1 MKSSLKTLAVWLII
15 GIIFIVLVTSI
26 LGNSDNKLSYSEL
39 LTKVEAGEVKE
50 LKINSSGTSADVK
63 LKNENIVKEVN
74 IPSIDSL
81 MDTLQEP
88 MKTGSIEVKED
99 SESSTPNE
107 TDETE
112 AKDPEVDYKPLLE
125 ALSKKV
131 KYNGESVNID
141 NIEDLITNY
150 QKGLN
155 YDKKQ
160 EQYENLQN
168 SKVEQYVSKKA
179 KELGMSV
186 DEYIEQVENYEKEQ
200 EREKEQARLEE
211 MINNGVPE
219 DVAKE
224 VIATS
229 QLRKQ
234 LQEKENA
241 LKEQEEK
248 AKAENDKNKQYADF
262 VEQFPNVEPESIPKE
277 VFEKAQETNLV
288 SAYKDWLIKD
298 LETKLQIKEQNE
310 KNASRAIGS
319 VTDTGTTQKQGPIDP
334 FLEGFNSD

>member
-1 MKSSLKTLAVWLII
+1 MENEVENNTPV
-15 GIIFIVLVTSI
+15 VDTEV
-26 LGNSDNKLSYSEL
+26 SDNDFFDDISD
-39 LTKVEAGEVKE
+39 EV
-50 LKINSSGTSADVK
+50 INETESQDVT
-63 LKNENIVKEVN
+63 ETE
-74 IPSIDSL
+74 
-81 MDTLQEP
+81 E
-88 MKTGSIEVKED
+88 E

-107 TDETE
+107 TDE
-112 AKDPEVDYKPLLE
+112 AKVEDTEVDYKPLLE

-131 KYNGESVNID
+131 VYNGESVNID
-141 NIEDLITNY
+141 NIDELVTNI

-179 KELGMSV
+179 RELGMSV
-186 DEYIEQVENYEKEQ
+186 DEYIDQVENYEREQ
-200 EREKEQARLEE
+200 EKEKEKARLEE

-234 LQEKENA
+234 LEEEKA
-241 LKEQEEK
+241 QLKEREEK

-262 VEQFPNVEPESIPKE
+262 VEQFPNVKAEDIPKE
-277 VFEKAQETNLV
+277 VFEKAQSSNLV
-288 SAYKDWLIKD
+288 SAYKDWLITD
-298 LETKLQIKEQNE
+298 LQTKLQIKEQNE
-310 KNASRAIGS
+310 KNANSAIGS
-319 VTDTGTTQKQGPIDP
+319 VTETGQTKKQEPVDM
-334 FLEGFNSD
+334 FLEGFDSE

>member
-1 MKSSLKTLAVWLII
+1 MENEVENNTPV
-15 GIIFIVLVTSI
+15 VDTEV
-26 LGNSDNKLSYSEL
+26 SDNDFFDDISDEVINETESQDVEE
-39 LTKVEAGEVKE
+39 TKEE
-50 LKINSSGTSADVK
+50 
-63 LKNENIVKEVN
+63 
-74 IPSIDSL
+74 
-81 MDTLQEP
+81 
-88 MKTGSIEVKED
+88 

-107 TDETE
+107 TDNSNEETT
-112 AKDPEVDYKPLLE
+112 EVDYKPLLE
-125 ALSKKV
+125 ALSQKV
-131 KYNGESVNID
+131 KYNGESVTID

-179 KELGMSV
+179 KELGLTV
-186 DEYIEQVENYEKEQ
+186 DEYIDQVENYEREQ
-200 EREKEQARLEE
+200 EKEKEKARLEE

-241 LKEQEEK
+241 LKEQEEAAQK
-248 AKAENDKNKQYADF
+248 EKDKNKEYSDF
-262 VEQFPNVEPESIPKE
+262 VEKFPDVKPEDIPEE
-277 VFEKAQETNLV
+277 VFVNAQSSNLV

-298 LETKLQIKEQNE
+298 LETKLQIQEQNA
-310 KNASRAIGS
+310 KNAKSAIGS
-319 VTDTGTTQKQGPIDP
+319 VTETGQTKKQEPNDL
-334 FLEGFNSD
+334 FLEGFDSD

>member
-1 MKSSLKTLAVWLII
+1 MENEVENNTPV
-15 GIIFIVLVTSI
+15 VETEV
-26 LGNSDNKLSYSEL
+26 SDDDFFD
-39 LTKVEAGEVKE
+39 EV
-50 LKINSSGTSADVK
+50 
-63 LKNENIVKEVN
+63 
-74 IPSIDSL
+74 
-81 MDTLQEP
+81 
-88 MKTGSIEVKED
+88 D
-99 SESSTPNE
+99 SEVINETESQDVTETKEESDSSTPNE
-107 TDETE
+107 TDKSKEEDT
-112 AKDPEVDYKPLLE
+112 EVDYKPLLE

-131 KYNGESVNID
+131 KYNGEAVNIESID
-141 NIEDLITNY
+141 DLVTNF

-186 DEYIEQVENYEKEQ
+186 DEYIEQVENYEREQ
-200 EREKEQARLEE
+200 EKAKEQARLEE

-234 LQEKENA
+234 LQEKENQ
-241 LKEQEEK
+241 LKEQEER
-248 AKAENDKNKQYADF
+248 AKAENDKNKQYVDF
-262 VEQFPNVEPESIPKE
+262 VEQFPNVKPEDIPKE
-277 VFEKAQETNLV
+277 VFEKAQSSNLV

-310 KNASRAIGS
+310 RNSKSAIGS
-319 VTDTGTTQKQGPIDP
+319 VTETGQPQKQEPVDM
-334 FLEGFNSD
+334 FLEGFDSD

>member
-1 MKSSLKTLAVWLII
+1 ME
-15 GIIFIVLVTSI
+15 
-26 LGNSDNKLSYSEL
+26 NE
-39 LTKVEAGEVKE
+39 VENNTPVVETNVADDDFFGEVDNE
-50 LKINSSGTSADVK
+50 VINETESQDVK
-63 LKNENIVKEVN
+63 EASTE
-74 IPSIDSL
+74 
-81 MDTLQEP
+81 
-88 MKTGSIEVKED
+88 

-107 TDETE
+107 TDKNETT
-112 AKDPEVDYKPLLE
+112 DTEVDYKPLLE

-141 NIEDLITNY
+141 NIDDLITNY

-179 KELGMSV
+179 RELGMSV
-186 DEYIEQVENYEKEQ
+186 DEYIDQVENYEREQ
-200 EREKEQARLEE
+200 EKEKEKARLEE

-234 LQEKENA
+234 LEEEKA
-241 LKEQEEK
+241 QLKEREEK

-262 VEQFPNVEPESIPKE
+262 VEQFPNVKPEDIPKE
-277 VFEKAQETNLV
+277 VFEKAQSSDLV
-288 SAYKDWLIKD
+288 SAYKDWLITD
-298 LETKLQIKEQNE
+298 LQTKLQIKEQNE
-310 KNASRAIGS
+310 KNANSAIGS
-319 VTDTGTTQKQGPIDP
+319 VTETGQTKKQEPVDM
-334 FLEGFNSD
+334 FLEGFDSD

>member
-1 MKSSLKTLAVWLII
+1 MENEVENNTPVVDTEVTDDDFFSDVDNAVIEE
-15 GIIFIVLVTSI
+15 T
-26 LGNSDNKLSYSEL
+26 N
-39 LTKVEAGEVKE
+39 TTEA
-50 LKINSSGTSADVK
+50 
-63 LKNENIVKEVN
+63 NEE
-74 IPSIDSL
+74 
-81 MDTLQEP
+81 T
-88 MKTGSIEVKED
+88 
-99 SESSTPNE
+99 ESSKPNE
-107 TDETE
+107 TETE
-112 AKDPEVDYKPLLE
+112 SEEAVEVDYKPLLE

-131 KYNGESVNID
+131 KYNGESVNIESID
-141 NIEDLITNY
+141 DLVTNF

-186 DEYIEQVENYEKEQ
+186 DEYIEQVENYEREQ
-200 EREKEQARLEE
+200 EKAKEKARLEE
-211 MINNGVPE
+211 MISNGVPE

-248 AKAENDKNKQYADF
+248 TKAENDKNKQYADF
-262 VEQFPNVEPESIPKE
+262 VEQFPNVKPEDIPKE
-277 VFEKAQETNLV
+277 VFENAQNSNLV

-298 LETKLQIKEQNE
+298 LETKLQIQKQNA
-310 KNASRAIGS
+310 KNANSAIGS
-319 VTDTGTTQKQGPIDP
+319 ITETGQTKKQEPTDL
-334 FLEGFNSD
+334 FLEGFDSD

>member
-1 MKSSLKTLAVWLII
+1 MENEVENNTPVVDAEV
-15 GIIFIVLVTSI
+15 
-26 LGNSDNKLSYSEL
+26 SDDDFFDDVND
-39 LTKVEAGEVKE
+39 EVIE
-50 LKINSSGTSADVK
+50 ESNV
-63 LKNENIVKEVN
+63 NE
-74 IPSIDSL
+74 
-81 MDTLQEP
+81 T
-88 MKTGSIEVKED
+88 KED

-107 TDETE
+107 TDETKVE
-112 AKDPEVDYKPLLE
+112 DTEVDYKPLLE

-131 KYNGESVNID
+131 KYNGESVNIESID
-141 NIEDLITNY
+141 DLVTNF

-186 DEYIEQVENYEKEQ
+186 DDYIEQVENYEREQ
-200 EREKEQARLEE
+200 EKAKEQARLEE

-234 LQEKENA
+234 LQEEKNA
-241 LKEQEEK
+241 LEEQKEK

-262 VEQFPNVEPESIPKE
+262 VEQFPDVEPESIPKE
-277 VFEKAQETNLV
+277 VFENAQHKTLV
-288 SAYKDWLIKD
+288 EAYKDWLIKD
-298 LETKLQIKEQNE
+298 LETKLKIKEQNE
-310 KNASRAIGS
+310 KNANSAVGS
-319 VTDTGTTQKQGPIDP
+319 VTETGTTKKQEPVDM
-334 FLEGFNSD
+334 FLEGFDSD

>member
-1 MKSSLKTLAVWLII
+1 MENEVENNTPV
-15 GIIFIVLVTSI
+15 VDTEV
-26 LGNSDNKLSYSEL
+26 SDDDFFDGVSDEVINETEESN
-39 LTKVEAGEVKE
+39 VDEAKE
-50 LKINSSGTSADVK
+50 
-63 LKNENIVKEVN
+63 E
-74 IPSIDSL
+74 
-81 MDTLQEP
+81 
-88 MKTGSIEVKED
+88 

-107 TDETE
+107 TEE
-112 AKDPEVDYKPLLE
+112 AKTEDTDVDYKPLLE

-131 KYNGESVNID
+131 KYNGESVNIES
-141 NIEDLITNY
+141 IEDLVTNF

-186 DEYIEQVENYEKEQ
+186 DEYIEQVENYEREQ
-200 EREKEQARLEE
+200 EKAKEQARLEE

-248 AKAENDKNKQYADF
+248 TKAENDKNKQYADF
-262 VEQFPNVEPESIPKE
+262 VEKFPGVKPESIPKE
-277 VFEKAQETNLV
+277 VFENAQSSNLV

-310 KNASRAIGS
+310 RNAKSAIGS
-319 VTDTGTTQKQGPIDP
+319 VTETGQTQKQEPIDM
-334 FLEGFNSD
+334 FLEGFDSD

>member
-1 MKSSLKTLAVWLII
+1 MENEVENNTPVVDTEVSDDDFFSDVSNEVIEGSSTEEEKT
-15 GIIFIVLVTSI
+15 
-26 LGNSDNKLSYSEL
+26 
-39 LTKVEAGEVKE
+39 
-50 LKINSSGTSADVK
+50 
-63 LKNENIVKEVN
+63 
-74 IPSIDSL
+74 
-81 MDTLQEP
+81 EP
-88 MKTGSIEVKED
+88 
-99 SESSTPNE
+99 ESSTPNE
-107 TDETE
+107 TGEEKTETV
-112 AKDPEVDYKPLLE
+112 EVDYKPLLE

-131 KYNGESVNID
+131 KYNGETVNIENVD
-141 NIEDLITNY
+141 DLITNY

-186 DEYIEQVENYEKEQ
+186 DEYIDKVENYEREQEKEKEQ
-200 EREKEQARLEE
+200 ERLEE

-234 LQEKENA
+234 LQEKENQ

-262 VEQFPNVEPESIPKE
+262 VEKFPSVKPEDIPKE
-277 VFEKAQETNLV
+277 VFENAQSSNLV

-298 LETKLQIKEQNE
+298 LATKLQIKEQNE
-310 KNASRAIGS
+310 KNAKSAIGS
-319 VTDTGTTQKQGPIDP
+319 VTETGATQKQKSIDP
-334 FLEGFNSD
+334 FLEGFDSD

>member
-1 MKSSLKTLAVWLII
+1 MENEVENNTPVVDTEVSDDDFFSDVSDEVIEESNTEE
-15 GIIFIVLVTSI
+15 
-26 LGNSDNKLSYSEL
+26 GN
-39 LTKVEAGEVKE
+39 T
-50 LKINSSGTSADVK
+50 
-63 LKNENIVKEVN
+63 
-74 IPSIDSL
+74 
-81 MDTLQEP
+81 EP
-88 MKTGSIEVKED
+88 
-99 SESSTPNE
+99 ESSTPNE
-107 TDETE
+107 TEEGKTET
-112 AKDPEVDYKPLLE
+112 ADVDYKPLLE
-125 ALSKKV
+125 ALSQRV

-141 NIEDLITNY
+141 NIDDLITNY

-179 KELGMSV
+179 KELGMTV
-186 DEYIEQVENYEKEQ
+186 DEYIDKVENYEKEQ
-200 EREKEQARLEE
+200 ERAKEKARLEE

-248 AKAENDKNKQYADF
+248 TKAENAKNKQYADF
-262 VEQFPNVEPESIPKE
+262 VEKFPGVKPESIPKE
-277 VFEKAQETNLV
+277 VFENAQHSDLV

-310 KNASRAIGS
+310 KNAKSSVGS
-319 VTDTGTTQKQGPIDP
+319 VTETGPTKKEGPVDA
-334 FLEGFNSD
+334 FLEGFDSD

>member
-1 MKSSLKTLAVWLII
+1 MENEVENNTPVVET
-15 GIIFIVLVTSI
+15 GV
-26 LGNSDNKLSYSEL
+26 SDDDFF
-39 LTKVEAGEVKE
+39 GEVDNEVINETDESNVPETKE
-50 LKINSSGTSADVK
+50 
-63 LKNENIVKEVN
+63 E
-74 IPSIDSL
+74 
-81 MDTLQEP
+81 
-88 MKTGSIEVKED
+88 

-107 TDETE
+107 TDESKET
-112 AKDPEVDYKPLLE
+112 DTEVDYKPLLE
-125 ALSKKV
+125 ALSKQV
-131 KYNGESVNID
+131 KYNGESVNIESID
-141 NIEDLITNY
+141 DLITNF

-179 KELGMSV
+179 KELGMTV
-186 DEYIEQVENYEKEQ
+186 DEYIDQVENYEKEQ
-200 EREKEQARLEE
+200 EREKEKARLEE

-234 LQEKENA
+234 LQEKENQ
-241 LKEQEEK
+241 LKEQEER
-248 AKAENDKNKQYADF
+248 AKAESSKNKQYEDF
-262 VEQFPNVEPESIPKE
+262 VEQFPNVKPEDIPKE
-277 VFEKAQETNLV
+277 VFEKAQSSDLV

-310 KNASRAIGS
+310 RNAKSAIGS
-319 VTDTGTTQKQGPIDP
+319 VTETGTTEKQKPVDM
-334 FLEGFNSD
+334 FLEGFDSD

>member
-1 MKSSLKTLAVWLII
+1 MENEVENNTPV
-15 GIIFIVLVTSI
+15 VDTEV
-26 LGNSDNKLSYSEL
+26 SDDDFF
-39 LTKVEAGEVKE
+39 GEVNDELITEGQDVTETKE
-50 LKINSSGTSADVK
+50 ET
-63 LKNENIVKEVN
+63 
-74 IPSIDSL
+74 
-81 MDTLQEP
+81 
-88 MKTGSIEVKED
+88 
-99 SESSTPNE
+99 ESSTPNE
-107 TDETE
+107 TGESKEEDT
-112 AKDPEVDYKPLLE
+112 EVDYKPLLE

-131 KYNGESVNID
+131 KYNGESVKIENID
-141 NIEDLITNY
+141 DLITNF

-186 DEYIEQVENYEKEQ
+186 DDYIEQVENYEKEQ
-200 EREKEQARLEE
+200 ERKKEQERLEE

-234 LQEKENA
+234 LQEKENQ

-248 AKAENDKNKQYADF
+248 AKQESQKNKEYDDF
-262 VEQFPNVEPESIPKE
+262 VKQFPNVKPEDVPKE
-277 VFEKAQETNLV
+277 VFENALNSNLV

-310 KNASRAIGS
+310 KNAKSSIGS
-319 VTDTGTTQKQGPIDP
+319 VTETGTTKKQEPIDM
-334 FLEGFNSD
+334 FIEGFDSD

>member
-1 MKSSLKTLAVWLII
+1 ME
-15 GIIFIVLVTSI
+15 
-26 LGNSDNKLSYSEL
+26 NE
-39 LTKVEAGEVKE
+39 VENNTPVVETNVADDDFFGEVDNE
-50 LKINSSGTSADVK
+50 VINETESQDVK
-63 LKNENIVKEVN
+63 EASTE
-74 IPSIDSL
+74 
-81 MDTLQEP
+81 
-88 MKTGSIEVKED
+88 

-107 TDETE
+107 TDKNETT
-112 AKDPEVDYKPLLE
+112 DTEVDYKPLLE

-141 NIEDLITNY
+141 NIDDLITNY

-179 KELGMSV
+179 RELGMSV
-186 DEYIEQVENYEKEQ
+186 DEYIDQVENYEREQ
-200 EREKEQARLEE
+200 EKEKEKARLEE

-234 LQEKENA
+234 LEEEKA
-241 LKEQEEK
+241 QLKEREEK

-262 VEQFPNVEPESIPKE
+262 VEQFPNVKPEDIPKE
-277 VFEKAQETNLV
+277 VFEKAQSSDLV
-288 SAYKDWLIKD
+288 SAYKDWLITD
-298 LETKLQIKEQNE
+298 LQTKLQIKEQNE
-310 KNASRAIGS
+310 KNANSAIGS
-319 VTDTGTTQKQGPIDP
+319 VTETGQTKKQEPVDL
-334 FLEGFNSD
+334 FLEGFDSD

>member
-1 MKSSLKTLAVWLII
+1 MENEVENNTPV
-15 GIIFIVLVTSI
+15 VDTEV
-26 LGNSDNKLSYSEL
+26 SDNDFFDDISDEVINETESQDVTE
-39 LTKVEAGEVKE
+39 TKEE
-50 LKINSSGTSADVK
+50 
-63 LKNENIVKEVN
+63 
-74 IPSIDSL
+74 
-81 MDTLQEP
+81 
-88 MKTGSIEVKED
+88 

-107 TDETE
+107 TDE
-112 AKDPEVDYKPLLE
+112 AKVESDETVDYKPLLE

-131 KYNGESVNID
+131 VYNGESVNID
-141 NIEDLITNY
+141 NIDELVTNI

-179 KELGMSV
+179 RELGMSV
-186 DEYIEQVENYEKEQ
+186 DEYIDQVENYEREQ
-200 EREKEQARLEE
+200 EKEKEKARLEE

-234 LQEKENA
+234 LEEEKA
-241 LKEQEEK
+241 QLKEREEK

-262 VEQFPNVEPESIPKE
+262 VEQFPNVKAEDIPKE
-277 VFEKAQETNLV
+277 VFEKAQSSNLV
-288 SAYKDWLIKD
+288 SAYKDWLITD
-298 LETKLQIKEQNE
+298 LQTKLQIKEQNE
-310 KNASRAIGS
+310 KNANSAIGS
-319 VTDTGTTQKQGPIDP
+319 VTETGQTKKQEPVDM
-334 FLEGFNSD
+334 FLEGFDSE

>member
-1 MKSSLKTLAVWLII
+1 MENEVENNTPV
-15 GIIFIVLVTSI
+15 VDTEV
-26 LGNSDNKLSYSEL
+26 SDDDFFSDVSN
-39 LTKVEAGEVKE
+39 EVIEESNTETEKE
-50 LKINSSGTSADVK
+50 
-63 LKNENIVKEVN
+63 
-74 IPSIDSL
+74 
-81 MDTLQEP
+81 EP
-88 MKTGSIEVKED
+88 
-99 SESSTPNE
+99 ESSTPNE
-107 TDETE
+107 TGDKKEE
-112 AKDPEVDYKPLLE
+112 SVEVDYKPLLE

-131 KYNGESVNID
+131 KYNGESVNIESID
-141 NIEDLITNY
+141 DLVTNF

-186 DEYIEQVENYEKEQ
+186 DEYIDQVEKYERDQEKAKE
-200 EREKEQARLEE
+200 KARLEE

-241 LKEQEEK
+241 LKEQEERT
-248 AKAENDKNKQYADF
+248 KAENDKNKQYADF
-262 VEQFPNVEPESIPKE
+262 VEKFPNVKPEDIPKE
-277 VFEKAQETNLV
+277 VFENAQSSNLV

-310 KNASRAIGS
+310 KNEKSAIGS
-319 VTDTGTTQKQGPIDP
+319 VTETGTTQKQKAIDP
-334 FLEGFNSD
+334 FLEGFDSD

>member
-1 MKSSLKTLAVWLII
+1 ME
-15 GIIFIVLVTSI
+15 
-26 LGNSDNKLSYSEL
+26 NE
-39 LTKVEAGEVKE
+39 VENNTPVVETNVADDDFFGEVDNE
-50 LKINSSGTSADVK
+50 VINETESQDVK
-63 LKNENIVKEVN
+63 EASTE
-74 IPSIDSL
+74 
-81 MDTLQEP
+81 
-88 MKTGSIEVKED
+88 

-107 TDETE
+107 TDKNETT
-112 AKDPEVDYKPLLE
+112 DTEVDYKPLLE

-141 NIEDLITNY
+141 NIDDLITNF

-179 KELGMSV
+179 RELGMSV
-186 DEYIEQVENYEKEQ
+186 DEYIEQVENYEREQ
-200 EREKEQARLEE
+200 EKEKEKARLEE

-234 LQEKENA
+234 LEEEKA
-241 LKEQEEK
+241 QLKEREEK

-262 VEQFPNVEPESIPKE
+262 VEQFPNVKPEDIPKE
-277 VFEKAQETNLV
+277 VFEKAQSSDLV
-288 SAYKDWLIKD
+288 SAYKDWLITD
-298 LETKLQIKEQNE
+298 LQTKLQIKEQNE
-310 KNASRAIGS
+310 KNANSAIGS
-319 VTDTGTTQKQGPIDP
+319 VTETGQTKKQEPVDL
-334 FLEGFNSD
+334 FLEGFDSD

>member
-1 MKSSLKTLAVWLII
+1 MENEVENNTPVVET
-15 GIIFIVLVTSI
+15 GV
-26 LGNSDNKLSYSEL
+26 SDNDFFDEVSDEVINETEESN
-39 LTKVEAGEVKE
+39 VEEASTE
-50 LKINSSGTSADVK
+50 
-63 LKNENIVKEVN
+63 
-74 IPSIDSL
+74 
-81 MDTLQEP
+81 
-88 MKTGSIEVKED
+88 

-107 TDETE
+107 TDKNETE
-112 AKDPEVDYKPLLE
+112 TTEVDYKPLLE
-125 ALSKKV
+125 ALSKRV
-131 KYNGESVNID
+131 VYNGESVNID
-141 NIEDLITNY
+141 NIDDLITNY

-186 DEYIEQVENYEKEQ
+186 DEYIDQVENYEREQEKAKEQ
-200 EREKEQARLEE
+200 ERLEE

-241 LKEQEEK
+241 LKEKEERER
-248 AKAENDKNKQYADF
+248 AENDKNKQYADF
-262 VEQFPNVEPESIPKE
+262 VEQFPDVKPEDIPKE
-277 VFEKAQETNLV
+277 VFEKAQSSNLV

-298 LETKLQIKEQNE
+298 LETKLQIHEQNA
-310 KNASRAIGS
+310 KNASSAIGS
-319 VTDTGTTQKQGPIDP
+319 VTETGQTKKQEPSDL
-334 FLEGFNSD
+334 FLEGFDSD

>member
-1 MKSSLKTLAVWLII
+1 MENEVENNTPVVET
-15 GIIFIVLVTSI
+15 GVT
-26 LGNSDNKLSYSEL
+26 DDDFF
-39 LTKVEAGEVKE
+39 GEVNDE
-50 LKINSSGTSADVK
+50 VINGTESQDV
-63 LKNENIVKEVN
+63 NEVSTE
-74 IPSIDSL
+74 
-81 MDTLQEP
+81 
-88 MKTGSIEVKED
+88 

-107 TDETE
+107 TDEAKTE
-112 AKDPEVDYKPLLE
+112 DTEVDYKPLLE

-141 NIEDLITNY
+141 NIDDLITNF

-179 KELGMSV
+179 KELGMTV
-186 DEYIEQVENYEKEQ
+186 DEYIDQVENYEREQ
-200 EREKEQARLEE
+200 EKEKEKARLEE

-234 LQEKENA
+234 LQEKENQ

-248 AKAENDKNKQYADF
+248 AKAENNKNKQYADF
-262 VEQFPNVEPESIPKE
+262 VEQFPNVKPEDIPKE
-277 VFEKAQETNLV
+277 VFEKAQSSDLV
-288 SAYKDWLIKD
+288 SAYKDWLITD
-298 LETKLQIKEQNE
+298 LQTKLQIKEQNE
-310 KNASRAIGS
+310 KNANSAIGS
-319 VTDTGTTQKQGPIDP
+319 VTETGQTKKQEPVDM
-334 FLEGFNSD
+334 FLEGFDSD

>member
-1 MKSSLKTLAVWLII
+1 MENEVENNTPVVDTEVSDDDFFSDVSDEVIKESST
-15 GIIFIVLVTSI
+15 
-26 LGNSDNKLSYSEL
+26 DE
-39 LTKVEAGEVKE
+39 TKEE
-50 LKINSSGTSADVK
+50 
-63 LKNENIVKEVN
+63 
-74 IPSIDSL
+74 
-81 MDTLQEP
+81 
-88 MKTGSIEVKED
+88 

-107 TDETE
+107 TDDEVE
-112 AKDPEVDYKPLLE
+112 KPVEVDYKPLLE

-141 NIEDLITNY
+141 NIDDLITNF

-186 DEYIEQVENYEKEQ
+186 DDYIDQVENYEREQ
-200 EREKEQARLEE
+200 EKKKEQARLEE

-234 LQEKENA
+234 LQEKENQ
-241 LKEQEEK
+241 LKEQEEA
-248 AKAENDKNKQYADF
+248 AKRESDKNKQYADF
-262 VEQFPNVEPESIPKE
+262 VEQFPNVEPEDIPKE
-277 VFEKAQETNLV
+277 VFENAQHKTLV
-288 SAYKDWLIKD
+288 EAYKDWLIKD
-298 LETKLQIKEQNE
+298 LETKLKVKEQNE
-310 KNASRAIGS
+310 KNAKSAIGS
-319 VTDTGTTQKQGPIDP
+319 VTETGTTQKQKAVDL
-334 FLEGFNSD
+334 FLEGFDSD

>member
-1 MKSSLKTLAVWLII
+1 MENEVENNTPV
-15 GIIFIVLVTSI
+15 VDTEV
-26 LGNSDNKLSYSEL
+26 SDNDFFDDISD
-39 LTKVEAGEVKE
+39 EV
-50 LKINSSGTSADVK
+50 INETEESNVD
-63 LKNENIVKEVN
+63 EV
-74 IPSIDSL
+74 
-81 MDTLQEP
+81 QEEP
-88 MKTGSIEVKED
+88 
-99 SESSTPNE
+99 ESSTPNE
-107 TDETE
+107 TEE
-112 AKDPEVDYKPLLE
+112 AKTEDTDVDYKPLLE

-131 KYNGESVNID
+131 KYNGESVNIESID
-141 NIEDLITNY
+141 DLVTNF

-160 EQYENLQN
+160 EQYESLQN

-186 DEYIEQVENYEKEQ
+186 DEYIEQVENYEREQ
-200 EREKEQARLEE
+200 ERKREQARLEE

-234 LQEKENA
+234 LQEKENQ

-248 AKAENDKNKQYADF
+248 TKAENDKNKQYADF
-262 VEQFPNVEPESIPKE
+262 VETFPNVKPEDIPKE
-277 VFEKAQETNLV
+277 VFEKAQSSDLV

-310 KNASRAIGS
+310 RNSKSTVGS
-319 VTDTGTTQKQGPIDP
+319 VTETGTTEKQEPIDM
-334 FLEGFNSD
+334 FLEGFDSD

>member
-1 MKSSLKTLAVWLII
+1 MENEVENNTPVVDTEVSDDDFFSDVSDEVIKGSST
-15 GIIFIVLVTSI
+15 
-26 LGNSDNKLSYSEL
+26 DE
-39 LTKVEAGEVKE
+39 TKEE
-50 LKINSSGTSADVK
+50 
-63 LKNENIVKEVN
+63 
-74 IPSIDSL
+74 
-81 MDTLQEP
+81 
-88 MKTGSIEVKED
+88 

-107 TDETE
+107 TDETDE
-112 AKDPEVDYKPLLE
+112 KPVEVDYKPLLE

-131 KYNGESVNID
+131 KYNGESVNIESID
-141 NIEDLITNY
+141 DLVTNF

-186 DEYIEQVENYEKEQ
+186 DEYIDKVENYEREQ
-200 EREKEQARLEE
+200 EKEKEKARLEE

-234 LQEKENA
+234 LQEKENQ
-241 LKEQEEK
+241 LKEQEEA
-248 AKAENDKNKQYADF
+248 AKRESDKNKQYADF
-262 VEQFPNVEPESIPKE
+262 VEQFPDVEPEDIPKE
-277 VFEKAQETNLV
+277 VFENAQSSNLV

-298 LETKLQIKEQNE
+298 LETKLKVKEQNE
-310 KNASRAIGS
+310 KNAKSAIGS
-319 VTDTGTTQKQGPIDP
+319 VTETGTTQKQKAIDP
-334 FLEGFNSD
+334 FLEGFDSD

>member
-1 MKSSLKTLAVWLII
+1 MENEVENNTPV
-15 GIIFIVLVTSI
+15 VDTEV
-26 LGNSDNKLSYSEL
+26 SDDDFF
-39 LTKVEAGEVKE
+39 GEVNDE
-50 LKINSSGTSADVK
+50 VIDEGNQTES
-63 LKNENIVKEVN
+63 NEK
-74 IPSIDSL
+74 
-81 MDTLQEP
+81 QEP
-88 MKTGSIEVKED
+88 
-99 SESSTPNE
+99 ESSTPNE
-107 TDETE
+107 TEESNSKDEET
-112 AKDPEVDYKPLLE
+112 VDYKPLLE

-131 KYNGESVNID
+131 KYNGESVNIESID
-141 NIEDLITNY
+141 DLVTNF

-186 DEYIEQVENYEKEQ
+186 DEYIDQVENYEKEQ
-200 EREKEQARLEE
+200 EKKKEQERLEE

-234 LQEKENA
+234 LQEKENQ

-248 AKAENDKNKQYADF
+248 AKAENEKNKQYDDF
-262 VEQFPNVEPESIPKE
+262 VNQFPNVKPEDIPKE
-277 VFEKAQETNLV
+277 VFESALSSNLV

-310 KNASRAIGS
+310 KNAKSAIGS
-319 VTDTGTTQKQGPIDP
+319 VTETGTTKKQEPSDL
-334 FLEGFNSD
+334 FLEGFDSD

>member
-1 MKSSLKTLAVWLII
+1 MENEVENNIPVVETGV
-15 GIIFIVLVTSI
+15 
-26 LGNSDNKLSYSEL
+26 SDDDFF
-39 LTKVEAGEVKE
+39 GEVDNE
-50 LKINSSGTSADVK
+50 VINETESQDV
-63 LKNENIVKEVN
+63 EEA
-74 IPSIDSL
+74 S
-81 MDTLQEP
+81 TE
-88 MKTGSIEVKED
+88 

-107 TDETE
+107 TDKGETT
-112 AKDPEVDYKPLLE
+112 DTEVDYKPLLE

-179 KELGMSV
+179 RELGMSV
-186 DEYIEQVENYEKEQ
+186 DEYIEQVENYEREQ
-200 EREKEQARLEE
+200 EKEKEKARLEE

-234 LQEKENA
+234 LE
-241 LKEQEEK
+241 EEK
-248 AKAENDKNKQYADF
+248 AQLKEREEKEKAENDKNKQYADF
-262 VEQFPNVEPESIPKE
+262 VEQFPNVKAEDIPKE
-277 VFEKAQETNLV
+277 VFEKAQSSNLV
-288 SAYKDWLIKD
+288 SAYKDWLITD
-298 LETKLQIKEQNE
+298 LQTKLQIKEQNE
-310 KNASRAIGS
+310 KNANSAIGS
-319 VTDTGTTQKQGPIDP
+319 VTETGQTKKQEPVDM
-334 FLEGFNSD
+334 FLEGFDSD

>member
-1 MKSSLKTLAVWLII
+1 MENEVENNTPVVDTEVSDDDFFDDVNYEVINEE
-15 GIIFIVLVTSI
+15 
-26 LGNSDNKLSYSEL
+26 GNQTESNDE
-39 LTKVEAGEVKE
+39 
-50 LKINSSGTSADVK
+50 
-63 LKNENIVKEVN
+63 
-74 IPSIDSL
+74 
-81 MDTLQEP
+81 QE
-88 MKTGSIEVKED
+88 

-107 TDETE
+107 TEESKSEDE
-112 AKDPEVDYKPLLE
+112 DNVDYKPLLE

-141 NIEDLITNY
+141 NIEEVITNY

-179 KELGMSV
+179 KELGMTV
-186 DEYIEQVENYEKEQ
+186 DEYIDQVENYEREQ
-200 EREKEQARLEE
+200 EKEKEKARLEE

-234 LQEKENA
+234 LQQKENE
-241 LKEQEEK
+241 LKEQEERT
-248 AKAENDKNKQYADF
+248 KAENDKNKQYADF
-262 VEQFPNVEPESIPKE
+262 VEMFPNVKPEDIPKE
-277 VFEKAQETNLV
+277 VFEKAQSSNLV
-288 SAYKDWLIKD
+288 SAYKDWLITD
-298 LETKLQIKEQNE
+298 LQTKLQIKEQNE
-310 KNASRAIGS
+310 KNANSAIGS
-319 VTDTGTTQKQGPIDP
+319 VTETGQTKKQEPVDM
-334 FLEGFNSD
+334 FLEGFDSN

>member
-1 MKSSLKTLAVWLII
+1 MENEVENNTPVVDTEVSDDDFFSDVSNEVIEESSTE
-15 GIIFIVLVTSI
+15 T
-26 LGNSDNKLSYSEL
+26 E
-39 LTKVEAGEVKE
+39 KE
-50 LKINSSGTSADVK
+50 
-63 LKNENIVKEVN
+63 
-74 IPSIDSL
+74 
-81 MDTLQEP
+81 EP
-88 MKTGSIEVKED
+88 
-99 SESSTPNE
+99 ESSTPNE
-107 TDETE
+107 TGDKKEE
-112 AKDPEVDYKPLLE
+112 SVEVDYKPLLE

-131 KYNGESVNID
+131 KYNGESVNIESID
-141 NIEDLITNY
+141 DLVTNF

-179 KELGMSV
+179 KELGMSI
-186 DEYIEQVENYEKEQ
+186 DEYIDQVEKYERDQEKAKE
-200 EREKEQARLEE
+200 KARLEE

-241 LKEQEEK
+241 LKEQEER
-248 AKAENDKNKQYADF
+248 NF
-262 VEQFPNVEPESIPKE
+262 VEKFPNVKPEDIPKE
-277 VFEKAQETNLV
+277 VFENAQSSNLV

-310 KNASRAIGS
+310 KNEKSAVGTRLPFESCLVQKRAGHRRLSIRHIRRSHPSRRDRGS
-319 VTDTGTTQKQGPIDP
+319 
-334 FLEGFNSD
+334 

>member
-1 MKSSLKTLAVWLII
+1 MENEVENNTPV
-15 GIIFIVLVTSI
+15 VDTEV
-26 LGNSDNKLSYSEL
+26 SDDDFFSDVSN
-39 LTKVEAGEVKE
+39 EVIEESNTETEKE
-50 LKINSSGTSADVK
+50 
-63 LKNENIVKEVN
+63 
-74 IPSIDSL
+74 
-81 MDTLQEP
+81 EP
-88 MKTGSIEVKED
+88 
-99 SESSTPNE
+99 ESSTPNE
-107 TDETE
+107 TGTDKDESV
-112 AKDPEVDYKPLLE
+112 EVDYKPLLD

-131 KYNGESVNID
+131 KYNGESVNIESID
-141 NIEDLITNY
+141 DLVTNF

-186 DEYIEQVENYEKEQ
+186 DEYIDQVEKYERDQEKAKE
-200 EREKEQARLEE
+200 KARLEE
-211 MINNGVPE
+211 MISNGVPE

-234 LQEKENA
+234 LQEKENQ

-262 VEQFPNVEPESIPKE
+262 VEQFPGVKPEDIPKE
-277 VFEKAQETNLV
+277 VFEKAQTSNLV

-310 KNASRAIGS
+310 KNEKSAIGS
-319 VTDTGTTQKQGPIDP
+319 VTETGTTQKQKAIDP
-334 FLEGFNSD
+334 FLEGFDSD

>member
-1 MKSSLKTLAVWLII
+1 MENEVENNTPV
-15 GIIFIVLVTSI
+15 VDTEV
-26 LGNSDNKLSYSEL
+26 SDDDFF
-39 LTKVEAGEVKE
+39 GEVDNE
-50 LKINSSGTSADVK
+50 VINGT
-63 LKNENIVKEVN
+63 ENQTESEDK
-74 IPSIDSL
+74 
-81 MDTLQEP
+81 QE
-88 MKTGSIEVKED
+88 

-107 TDETE
+107 TDEGKSE
-112 AKDPEVDYKPLLE
+112 GEEVDYKPLLE

-131 KYNGESVNID
+131 KYNGESVNIESID
-141 NIEDLITNY
+141 DLITNF

-186 DEYIEQVENYEKEQ
+186 DDYIDQVENYEREQEKQKEQ
-200 EREKEQARLEE
+200 KRLEE

-234 LQEKENA
+234 LQEKENQ
-241 LKEQEEK
+241 LKEQEERT
-248 AKAENDKNKQYADF
+248 KAENDKNKQYADF
-262 VEQFPNVEPESIPKE
+262 VEQFPNVKPEDIPRE
-277 VFEKAQETNLV
+277 VFENAQNSNLV

-298 LETKLQIKEQNE
+298 LETRIQIKEQNE
-310 KNASRAIGS
+310 KNAKSAIGS
-319 VTDTGTTQKQGPIDP
+319 VTETGTTQKQGPVDM
-334 FLEGFNSD
+334 FLEGFDSD

>member
-1 MKSSLKTLAVWLII
+1 MENEVENNTPVVET
-15 GIIFIVLVTSI
+15 GVT
-26 LGNSDNKLSYSEL
+26 DDDFF
-39 LTKVEAGEVKE
+39 GEVNDE
-50 LKINSSGTSADVK
+50 VINETESQDVK
-63 LKNENIVKEVN
+63 EASTE
-74 IPSIDSL
+74 
-81 MDTLQEP
+81 
-88 MKTGSIEVKED
+88 

-107 TDETE
+107 TDKNETT
-112 AKDPEVDYKPLLE
+112 DTEVDYKPLLE

-141 NIEDLITNY
+141 NIDDLITNF

-179 KELGMSV
+179 KELGMTV
-186 DEYIEQVENYEKEQ
+186 DEYIDQVENYEREQ
-200 EREKEQARLEE
+200 EKEKEKARLEE

-234 LQEKENA
+234 LQEKENQ

-248 AKAENDKNKQYADF
+248 AKAENNKNKQYADF
-262 VEQFPNVEPESIPKE
+262 VEQFPNVKPEDIPKE
-277 VFEKAQETNLV
+277 VFEKAQSSDLV
-288 SAYKDWLIKD
+288 SAYKDWLITD
-298 LETKLQIKEQNE
+298 LQTKLQIKEQNE
-310 KNASRAIGS
+310 KNANSAIGS
-319 VTDTGTTQKQGPIDP
+319 VTETGQTKKQEPVDM
-334 FLEGFNSD
+334 FLEGFDSD

>member
-1 MKSSLKTLAVWLII
+1 MENEVENNTPVVETEVTDDDFFDDVNDEVINDEGNQTESNDKQELDSSK
-15 GIIFIVLVTSI
+15 
-26 LGNSDNKLSYSEL
+26 
-39 LTKVEAGEVKE
+39 
-50 LKINSSGTSADVK
+50 
-63 LKNENIVKEVN
+63 
-74 IPSIDSL
+74 
-81 MDTLQEP
+81 
-88 MKTGSIEVKED
+88 
-99 SESSTPNE
+99 PNE
-107 TDETE
+107 TNDSKSDDT
-112 AKDPEVDYKPLLE
+112 EVDYKPLLE

-131 KYNGESVNID
+131 KYNGESVNIE
-141 NIEDLITNY
+141 NIDELITNF

-179 KELGMSV
+179 RELGMSV
-186 DEYIEQVENYEKEQ
+186 DEYIEQVENYEREQEKKKEQ
-200 EREKEQARLEE
+200 EKLEQ

-234 LQEKENA
+234 LQEKENQ

-262 VEQFPNVEPESIPKE
+262 VEQFPNVKPEDIPKE
-277 VFEKAQETNLV
+277 VFEKAQSSTLV
-288 SAYKDWLIKD
+288 EAYKDWKIKD

-310 KNASRAIGS
+310 KNAKSAIGS
-319 VTDTGTTQKQGPIDP
+319 VTETGTTKKQEPSDP
-334 FLEGFNSD
+334 FLEGFDSD

>member
-1 MKSSLKTLAVWLII
+1 MENEVENNTPVVDTEVTDDDFFSDVDNAVIEE
-15 GIIFIVLVTSI
+15 T
-26 LGNSDNKLSYSEL
+26 N
-39 LTKVEAGEVKE
+39 TTEA
-50 LKINSSGTSADVK
+50 
-63 LKNENIVKEVN
+63 NEE
-74 IPSIDSL
+74 
-81 MDTLQEP
+81 T
-88 MKTGSIEVKED
+88 
-99 SESSTPNE
+99 ESSTPNE
-107 TDETE
+107 TETE
-112 AKDPEVDYKPLLE
+112 SEEAVEVDYKPLLE

-131 KYNGESVNID
+131 KYNGESVNIESID
-141 NIEDLITNY
+141 DLVTNF

-186 DEYIEQVENYEKEQ
+186 DEYIEQVENYEREQ
-200 EREKEQARLEE
+200 ERAKEKARLEE
-211 MINNGVPE
+211 MISNGVPE

-241 LKEQEEK
+241 LKEQEER
-248 AKAENDKNKQYADF
+248 AKAESDKNKQYEDF
-262 VEQFPNVEPESIPKE
+262 VEQFPDVKPEDIPKE
-277 VFEKAQETNLV
+277 VFENAQNSNLV

-298 LETKLQIKEQNE
+298 LETKLQIQKQNA
-310 KNASRAIGS
+310 KNANSAIGS
-319 VTDTGTTQKQGPIDP
+319 ITETGQTKKQEPTDL
-334 FLEGFNSD
+334 FLEGFDSD

>member
-1 MKSSLKTLAVWLII
+1 MENEVENNTPVVDTEVSDDDFFSDVSDEVIKESST
-15 GIIFIVLVTSI
+15 
-26 LGNSDNKLSYSEL
+26 DE
-39 LTKVEAGEVKE
+39 TKEE
-50 LKINSSGTSADVK
+50 
-63 LKNENIVKEVN
+63 
-74 IPSIDSL
+74 
-81 MDTLQEP
+81 
-88 MKTGSIEVKED
+88 

-107 TDETE
+107 TDETDE
-112 AKDPEVDYKPLLE
+112 KPVEVDYKPLLE

-131 KYNGESVNID
+131 KYNGESVNIESID
-141 NIEDLITNY
+141 DLITNF

-186 DEYIEQVENYEKEQ
+186 DEYIDKVENYEREQ
-200 EREKEQARLEE
+200 EKKKEQARLEE

-234 LQEKENA
+234 LQEKENQ

-262 VEQFPNVEPESIPKE
+262 VEKFPSVKPEDIPKE
-277 VFEKAQETNLV
+277 VFENAQSSNLV

-298 LETKLQIKEQNE
+298 LETKLKVKEQNE
-310 KNASRAIGS
+310 KNAKSAIGS
-319 VTDTGTTQKQGPIDP
+319 VTETGTTQKQKAIDP
-334 FLEGFNSD
+334 FLEGFDSD

>member
-1 MKSSLKTLAVWLII
+1 MENEVENNTPV
-15 GIIFIVLVTSI
+15 VDTEV
-26 LGNSDNKLSYSEL
+26 SDDDFFSDVSDEVIEESNVEE
-39 LTKVEAGEVKE
+39 TKDE
-50 LKINSSGTSADVK
+50 
-63 LKNENIVKEVN
+63 
-74 IPSIDSL
+74 
-81 MDTLQEP
+81 
-88 MKTGSIEVKED
+88 

-107 TDETE
+107 TDE
-112 AKDPEVDYKPLLE
+112 AKVDDTEVDYKPLLE

-131 KYNGESVNID
+131 KYNGESVNIE
-141 NIEDLITNY
+141 NIEDLVTNY

-160 EQYENLQN
+160 EQYESLQN

-186 DEYIEQVENYEKEQ
+186 DEYIDQVENYEREQ
-200 EREKEQARLEE
+200 EKAKEQARLEE

-241 LKEQEEK
+241 LKEQEEA
-248 AKAENDKNKQYADF
+248 AKRESDKNKQYVDF

-277 VFEKAQETNLV
+277 VFENAQYSDLV

-310 KNASRAIGS
+310 KNARSSIGS
-319 VTDTGTTQKQGPIDP
+319 VTETGPTKKQGPTDL
-334 FLEGFNSD
+334 FLEGFDSD

>member
-1 MKSSLKTLAVWLII
+1 M
-15 GIIFIVLVTSI
+15 
-26 LGNSDNKLSYSEL
+26 
-39 LTKVEAGEVKE
+39 
-50 LKINSSGTSADVK
+50 
-63 LKNENIVKEVN
+63 
-74 IPSIDSL
+74 
-81 MDTLQEP
+81 
-88 MKTGSIEVKED
+88 
-99 SESSTPNE
+99 
-107 TDETE
+107 
-112 AKDPEVDYKPLLE
+112 DYKPLLE

-131 KYNGESVNID
+131 KYNGESVNIES
-141 NIEDLITNY
+141 IEDLVTNF

-186 DEYIEQVENYEKEQ
+186 DEYIEQVENYEREQ
-200 EREKEQARLEE
+200 EKAKEQARLEE

-248 AKAENDKNKQYADF
+248 TKAENDKNKQYADF
-262 VEQFPNVEPESIPKE
+262 VEKFPGVKPESIPKE
-277 VFEKAQETNLV
+277 VFENAQSSNLV

-310 KNASRAIGS
+310 RNAKSAIGS
-319 VTDTGTTQKQGPIDP
+319 VTETGQTQKQEPIDM
-334 FLEGFNSD
+334 FLEGFDSD

>member
-1 MKSSLKTLAVWLII
+1 MENEVENNTPV
-15 GIIFIVLVTSI
+15 VDTEV
-26 LGNSDNKLSYSEL
+26 SDDDFF
-39 LTKVEAGEVKE
+39 GEVDNE
-50 LKINSSGTSADVK
+50 VINET
-63 LKNENIVKEVN
+63 ENQTESEDK
-74 IPSIDSL
+74 
-81 MDTLQEP
+81 QE
-88 MKTGSIEVKED
+88 

-107 TDETE
+107 TDEGKSE
-112 AKDPEVDYKPLLE
+112 GEEVDYKPLLE

-131 KYNGESVNID
+131 KYNGESVNIESID
-141 NIEDLITNY
+141 DLITNF

-186 DEYIEQVENYEKEQ
+186 DDYIDQVENYEREQEKQKEQ
-200 EREKEQARLEE
+200 KRLEE

-234 LQEKENA
+234 LQEKENQ
-241 LKEQEEK
+241 LKEQEER
-248 AKAENDKNKQYADF
+248 AKAENDKNKQYVDF
-262 VEQFPNVEPESIPKE
+262 VEQFPNVKPEDIPKE
-277 VFEKAQETNLV
+277 VFENAQNSNLV

-298 LETKLQIKEQNE
+298 LETRIQIKEQNE
-310 KNASRAIGS
+310 KNAKSAIGS
-319 VTDTGTTQKQGPIDP
+319 VTETGTTQKQGPVDM
-334 FLEGFNSD
+334 FLEGFDSD

>member
-1 MKSSLKTLAVWLII
+1 MENEVENNTPV
-15 GIIFIVLVTSI
+15 VETEV
-26 LGNSDNKLSYSEL
+26 SDN
-39 LTKVEAGEVKE
+39 
-50 LKINSSGTSADVK
+50 DFFD
-63 LKNENIVKEVN
+63 EVN
-74 IPSIDSL
+74 D
-81 MDTLQEP
+81 
-88 MKTGSIEVKED
+88 EVINETEESNVTETNEESD
-99 SESSTPNE
+99 SSTPNE
-107 TDETE
+107 TEEPKAEDT
-112 AKDPEVDYKPLLE
+112 EVDYKPLLE

-131 KYNGESVNID
+131 KYNGEAVNIES
-141 NIEDLITNY
+141 IEDLVTNF

-186 DEYIEQVENYEKEQ
+186 DEYIDQVENYEREQ
-200 EREKEQARLEE
+200 EKKKEQARLEE

-234 LQEKENA
+234 LQEKENQ

-248 AKAENDKNKQYADF
+248 TKAENNKNKQYADF
-262 VEQFPNVEPESIPKE
+262 VEQFPSVKPEDIPKE
-277 VFEKAQETNLV
+277 VFEKAQSSTLV

-310 KNASRAIGS
+310 KNAKSTVGS
-319 VTDTGTTQKQGPIDP
+319 VTETGTTQKQTPVDM
-334 FLEGFNSD
+334 FLEGFDSD